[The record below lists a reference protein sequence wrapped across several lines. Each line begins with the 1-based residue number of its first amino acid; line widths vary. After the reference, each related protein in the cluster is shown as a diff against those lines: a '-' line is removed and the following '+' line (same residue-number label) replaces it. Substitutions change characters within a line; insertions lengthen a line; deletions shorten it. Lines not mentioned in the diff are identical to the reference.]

1 MSDINPFNSAEIFAK
16 LEKEMAW
23 ANSYDRLPT
32 LLEFAP
38 FCESA
43 DWFRALG
50 EAWAVCDNIGI
61 YADDLI
67 EAIRLHNYLEAYPIK
82 EMMNAEELEA
92 FNKLPEVLTVYR
104 GCYAVNKWGFCW
116 SLERS
121 IAESFPFLNRYR
133 AEGRPLLVKAT
144 LRKSQVAAL
153 KLDREEAEIVTFERP
168 KCISISTARSAK
180 EVQP

>member
-1 MSDINPFNSAEIFAK
+1 MSEIKLFDSAEVFARLRK
-16 LEKEMAW
+16 QMVW

-32 LLEFAP
+32 LLEYAP
-38 FCESA
+38 LCESE
-43 DWFRALG
+43 DWLRELG
-50 EAWAVCDNIGI
+50 EAWTVCDNLGI
-61 YADDLI
+61 YAEELAD
-67 EAIRLHNYLEAYPIK
+67 AISLHHWGDYPIK
-82 EMMNAEELEA
+82 AMMNAQELEA
-92 FNKLPEVLTVYR
+92 FEQLPEVLTVYR

-121 IAESFPFLNRYR
+121 IAERFPFLNRYR

-168 KCISISTARSAK
+168 KCISISTARRAK
-180 EVQP
+180 GVQP